1 MISNKLWQVII
12 RFIRSWY
19 IYTESKLLVMKKL
32 ITALLKHSYLPSWMI
47 LFCDLV
53 IFAISFIF
61 TYWLAY
67 SFTGLPLNPELII
80 LQLLTGIPFY
90 YLATYIFQPHKGI
103 IRHSTTHDAT
113 IIIFAHLV
121 ITFGFLFISLIGH
134 IYLKEIAIPYSII
147 YIHYFVSVMTMIS
160 VRLAIKFT
168 FNYFS
173 IIPGEV
179 HTVLIFG
186 AGNKGQITREVVE
199 KDRNL
204 RIKLAGFI
212 DDNWQLQNKMIGGLP
227 VYSEGKA
234 FEKIIDT
241 EGVKEIIIAV
251 SRDKLSKERKRQII
265 NLCLVKH
272 IKVSN
277 VPDTSNWINGSLS
290 ASQIKEVQIEDLLG
304 RDPIVLNKDRIA
316 KGLFRQTILV
326 TGSAGSIGSELIR
339 QILNFQP
346 GQLILVDQAESA
358 LFDLQNEIKD
368 NPNCQN
374 IVFII
379 GNVADRYRMKR
390 IFNTYRPDVV
400 FHAAAYKHVPLMEIQ
415 PYEAIKCNI
424 GGIKVIADL
433 AVEFLVKK
441 FVMVSTDKAVNP
453 TNVMG
458 ATKRICEI
466 YIQSLSQIPEMKT
479 HFITTRFGNVL
490 GSNGSVI
497 PLFKKQISQ
506 GGPVTV
512 THRNITRY
520 FMTIPEASQLVLE
533 AGFMGNGGEI
543 FLFDMGQP
551 VQIYD
556 LAEKMILLSGLTPH
570 RDIKI
575 EIIGLRPGEKLYEE
589 LLASTEN
596 TLPSFNNKI
605 LIGKIR
611 KFNYHE
617 QNQKITDLLI
627 NLTKEND
634 ELLVAR
640 LKDLVPEFISNNSA
654 FEVLDRVDK
663 QAIANNLKMK
673 LKITQGL
680 SKSASEYYSPK

>member
-1 MISNKLWQVII
+1 
-12 RFIRSWY
+12 
-19 IYTESKLLVMKKL
+19 MKKL
-32 ITALLKHSYLPSWMI
+32 FTALLKHSYLPSWMI

-53 IFAISFIF
+53 IFSISFVF
-61 TYWLAY
+61 TYWLAF

-80 LQLLTGIPFY
+80 LQLLTGVPFY
-90 YLATYIFQPHKGI
+90 YLATYIFHPHRGI
-103 IRHSTTHDAT
+103 IRHSTTQDAT
-113 IIIFAHLV
+113 VIIFAHLT
-121 ITFGFLFISLIGH
+121 ITFGFLFVSLIGH
-134 IYLKEIAIPYSII
+134 IYVNEIAIPYAII

-160 VRLAIKFT
+160 FRLVIKFT

-179 HTVLIFG
+179 HKVLIFG

-204 RIKLAGFI
+204 RIKLAGFV

-227 VYSEGKA
+227 VYSEEKA
-234 FEKIIDT
+234 FEKVVDA
-241 EGVKEIIIAV
+241 EGVKEIIIAI
-251 SRDKLSKERKRQII
+251 SRHKLSKERKRQII

-272 IKVSN
+272 IKVSD
-277 VPDTSNWINGSLS
+277 VPDTANWINGSLS

-316 KGLFRQTILV
+316 SGLFRQTILV

-346 GQLILVDQAESA
+346 GKLILVDQAESA

-368 NPNCQN
+368 NFNFQN
-374 IVFII
+374 TVFVIA
-379 GNVADRYRMKR
+379 NVADRYRMRK
-390 IFNTYRPDVV
+390 IFNTYRPDVI
-400 FHAAAYKHVPLMEIQ
+400 FHAAAYKHVPLMENQ

-433 AVEFLVKK
+433 AVEFMVKK

-533 AGFMGNGGEI
+533 AGFMGSGGEI

-570 RDIKI
+570 KDVKI
-575 EIIGLRPGEKLYEE
+575 EITGLRPGEKLYEE

-605 LIGKIR
+605 LIGRIR
-611 KFNYHE
+611 KFTYHE
-617 QNQKITDLLI
+617 QNQKVTELLN

-640 LKDLVPEFISNNSA
+640 LKDLVPEFISNNSV
-654 FEVLDRVDK
+654 FEILDKVDN
-663 QAIANNLKMK
+663 QNIANNVK
-673 LKITQGL
+673 LKLKLTQGL
-680 SKSASEYYSPK
+680 SKSASEYFSPK